1 MQNRI
6 NYLDGVRALL
16 ALWVVLG
23 HIATLV
29 GIKIPLLTKASVA
42 VDLFMVLSGFFVY
55 LTYLSLES
63 KVKNGQHVLFFYCRR
78 FFRVWPLYVVL
89 ILLVWLMLD
98 GYSAMKLDLAVKFP
112 PPWANSENY
121 QLKAYPLPSAFQ
133 FLAHITMLFG
143 IWPSWGVAS
152 PLPDWS
158 LSLEFQF
165 YLLFPLVLFFYRRN
179 LLATCIVAFGLAY
192 VAPKIGG
199 LYLDA
204 GMLTRFSQPSNL
216 AYKLN
221 IFLIGC
227 LLAELMSGGA
237 QGESA
242 QQSWKKWLAMF
253 ICIIGVDPV
262 AAIFLA
268 ALVYLIVFADKQ
280 KCAWLAKP
288 YLVFVGKVSYT
299 LYLCHMLAII
309 PVAFAL
315 THFDWFVGLHGIL
328 RFSLVSAI
336 GVPLAI
342 GLSALLWELIEK
354 RGIDFA
360 ARITKPA
367 A

>member
-1 MQNRI
+1 MRNRI
-6 NYLDGVRALL
+6 DYLDGVRAIL

-55 LTYLSLES
+55 LTYTSLES
-63 KVKNGQHVLFFYCRR
+63 KVKNGRHVLFFYCRR

-89 ILLVWLMLD
+89 ILAVWLMLD
-98 GYSAMKLDLAVKFP
+98 MYSAMKLDLAVKFP

-121 QLKAYPLPSAFQ
+121 QLKAYPHPTGFQ
-133 FLAHITMLFG
+133 FLTHVTMLFG

-165 YLLFPLVLFFYRRN
+165 YLLFPLVIFFYRRN
-179 LLATCIVAFGLAY
+179 MLTTCIVAFGLAY
-192 VAPKIGG
+192 IAPKVGG

-204 GMLTRFSQPSNL
+204 GLLTRFSQPSNL

-227 LLAELMSGGA
+227 LLAELLSNSA
-237 QGESA
+237 QVKET
-242 QQSWKKWLAMF
+242 QQSWKKWLAML

-268 ALVYLIVFADKQ
+268 ALVYLIIFADKQ
-280 KCAWLAKP
+280 KCEWLAKP

-309 PVAFAL
+309 PVAFAMSNL
-315 THFDWFVGLHGIL
+315 DWFADLHGIL
-328 RFSLVSAI
+328 RFSLVSLI
-336 GVPLAI
+336 GLPLAI
-342 GLSALLWELIEK
+342 ALSALLWELIEK

-360 ARITKPA
+360 ARLTKPA